1 MKNSAL
7 NETVAAST
15 HFLLILNPPI
25 CPMVVSS
32 YDTEMVLG
40 AESCTKTS
48 YIEILTPSTS
58 ECNSIWGQG
67 FEEMIK
73 IKYSG

>member
-1 MKNSAL
+1 
-7 NETVAAST
+7 
-15 HFLLILNPPI
+15 
-25 CPMVVSS
+25 MVVSS

-48 YIEILTPSTS
+48 YIEILTLSTS